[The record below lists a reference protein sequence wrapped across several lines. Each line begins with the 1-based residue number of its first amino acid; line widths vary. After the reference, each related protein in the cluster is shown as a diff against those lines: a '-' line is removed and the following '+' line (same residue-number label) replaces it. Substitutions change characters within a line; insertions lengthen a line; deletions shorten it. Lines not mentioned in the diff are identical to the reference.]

1 MKLHADRIDGRNAIS
16 RHSLSGVIV
25 NGQAYTHSL
34 IVPSDGEV
42 LAWPVDRF
50 ESLDAGHFEMLG
62 AYRPQ
67 LVVFG
72 SGSRLR
78 FPAPRLLAG
87 LMKARIGIETMD
99 TAAACRTY
107 NVLLSEG
114 RAVVAA
120 LLFDAADPTS

>member
-1 MKLHADRIDGRNAIS
+1 LKLHADRIDGRNAIS

-42 LAWPVDRF
+42 RAWSVDRF
-50 ESLDAGHFEMLG
+50 EALEAEHFERLVD
-62 AYRPQ
+62 YRPQ

-78 FPAPRLLAG
+78 FPSPRLLAG

-114 RAVVAA
+114 RVVVAA
-120 LLFDAADPTS
+120 LLFDAADPS